1 MSNQTNSALDSASAE
16 KPLQSTATASN
27 SKRKAS
33 STEASNQVA
42 HFTTRNPSWT
52 YLKLQLVYQPGTPT
66 AIKNQPLDV
75 LTARTYLTSAFSQ
88 FLGISG
94 TAISVD
100 ILKIDSPAFTAATV
114 SPDMNPQK
122 DVWIRVPRQ
131 DARAVVTALSSWV
144 GNNKSVQNAGSVAW
158 RVCAKGNFLGAL
170 VAGSG
175 GNLFIP
181 A

>member
-1 MSNQTNSALDSASAE
+1 MANQTNSILDSAEAE
-16 KPLQSTATASN
+16 KPPQSTATASN

-66 AIKNQPLDV
+66 AVQNQPLDA

-88 FLGISG
+88 FLGIYG

-100 ILKIDSPAFTAATV
+100 ILKIDSPTSTAATV
-114 SPDMNPQK
+114 NPAMNPQK

-144 GNNKSVQNAGSVAW
+144 GNNKSAQNAGSVAW